1 MEITINQAL
10 EEGVTAHREGKLQD
24 AERFYRA
31 ILKSQPAHPDGNH
44 NLGVLALSAN
54 KTNAALQYFKAAL
67 EADPRIE
74 QFWLSY
80 IGALLKANLID
91 DAKQLCVAARER
103 GFDGPRLRDLKA
115 QLSDL
120 SQTKNASSVK
130 PSQQQIDCLL
140 ELYQNGR
147 LSEAERLATSICH
160 EFPLDSFSWKIL
172 GAVFQATGRNFD
184 ALNANKQA
192 VALSPQDAEAHNNLG
207 VTLQDLRRL
216 DDAKASLTMAIE
228 LKPEFPE
235 AHYNL
240 GRTLG
245 KLSRLEEA
253 EASYNRAIALKT
265 DYADAFNNLANT
277 LKELGR
283 LDEAEKMFEKAIE
296 VNGHFRNATTG
307 LGNVL
312 MLKGR
317 HKKGLE
323 LIRQGDGALFF
334 GGDNWELIW

>member
-1 MEITINQAL
+1 MKITVNQAL
-10 EEGVTAHREGKLQD
+10 EEGVAAHRKGRLQD

-44 NLGVLALSAN
+44 NLGVLALSSN
-54 KTNAALQYFKAAL
+54 KTNEALPYFKAAL
-67 EADPRIE
+67 EADPQIE

-80 IGALLKANLID
+80 ISALFNANLLD
-91 DAKQLCVAARER
+91 DAKELCAAARER
-103 GFDGPRLRDLKA
+103 GFDGPKLRDLTT
-115 QLSDL
+115 QLSDI
-120 SQTKNASSVK
+120 SQTKNARSVK
-130 PSQQQIDCLL
+130 PSQQRSDTLL
-140 ELYQNGR
+140 KLYQNGR
-147 LSEAERLATSICH
+147 LSEAERLANSLCH
-160 EFPLDSFSWKIL
+160 EFPLDGFSWKIL
-172 GAVFQATGRNFD
+172 GAVLQATGRNFE

-216 DDAKASLTMAIE
+216 DDSKVSLTRAIE

-245 KLSRLEEA
+245 ILRRLEEA
-253 EASYNRAIALKT
+253 EASYNMAIALKT
-265 DYADAFNNLANT
+265 DYADAYNNLANT

-283 LDEAEKMFEKAIE
+283 LDEAEEMFKKAIE
-296 VNGHFRNATTG
+296 FKGGLRSATTG

-312 MLKGR
+312 VLRGH
-317 HKKGLE
+317 HKKGLD

-334 GGDNWELIW
+334 GGDNWELI